1 VIAMDINKI
10 KEEIRSFLIE
20 NFDIDKD
27 DNEFTDDVDFFTY
40 GYVDSFGAAEI
51 ISFIE
56 ENFNIEVSNKDLVK
70 YPMTSIDEIAHYIN
84 VKKGA

>member
-1 VIAMDINKI
+1 MDINKI

-70 YPMTSIDEIAHYIN
+70 YPMTSIDEIAHYISI
-84 VKKGA
+84 KKGA

>member
-1 VIAMDINKI
+1 MDINKI

-51 ISFIE
+51 ISFME